1 MELKY
6 YGKPWMQ
13 AFKGAFFIVLG
24 ILLMLQVQGSVH
36 SLAIFFSFF
45 IGLTGFVLLVAPII
59 LKNREN
65 RGWNMLIG
73 ILNLLFALIIVVKL
87 EGERIE
93 IFWVVVIWVIFNA
106 LTELIEAAIL
116 ISKKNSFFA
125 LFVIHALL
133 SLLLGFALYNLIIY
147 FDPERLFNVGVIAVV
162 FGLVNEL
169 SAFLL
174 GIIKPSK

>member
-6 YGKPWMQ
+6 FGKPWMQ

-24 ILLMLQVQGSVH
+24 IILMLQVQGSVH

-125 LFVIHALL
+125 LLVIHALL
-133 SLLLGFALYNLIIY
+133 SLLLGFALYNLIIN

-169 SAFLL
+169 SAFMLKS
-174 GIIKPSK
+174 IKKP

>member
-24 ILLMLQVQGSVH
+24 IILMLQVQGSVH

-87 EGERIE
+87 NGDPIE
-93 IFWVVVIWVIFNA
+93 ISWLVVIWVLFNA

-125 LFVIHALL
+125 LLVIHALL
-133 SLLLGFALYNLIIY
+133 SLLLGFALYNLIIN

-162 FGLVNEL
+162 FGIVNEL
-169 SAFLL
+169 SAFMLKS
-174 GIIKPSK
+174 IKQP